1 MLLNEIKVPP
11 EELERISKNFH
22 HAGIE
27 AKMKHENL
35 KKDIDMLYNS
45 WYGLSSQ
52 NFFIAFNL
60 SRGILDTYVD
70 KLEYIE
76 KKLAQ
81 IAEKFRNTDE
91 SYIFEESS
99 NLLKTSKDYIESG
112 LYGDTLTYEVTGEIP
127 KNFDSIPS
135 KLLAGEQIGGEAKGA
150 VIDSGYK
157 FSDESTLHEK
167 LVSGEAKLA
176 VEQGKFEASADASLI
191 DFSYDSEQGR
201 VSTEFLHGEAKAEI
215 GAGGGEIAAKIDGAK
230 VEGEFKIPIW
240 GNWEITVGG
249 DASYGSLGIAAGGKV
264 SNSGGEAHGSLGV
277 GPFGL
282 GFKLGVNK
290 HN

>member
-52 NFFIAFNL
+52 HFFIAFNL

-135 KLLAGEQIGGEAKGA
+135 KLLAGEQIGG
-150 VIDSGYK
+150 
-157 FSDESTLHEK
+157 
-167 LVSGEAKLA
+167 
-176 VEQGKFEASADASLI
+176 
-191 DFSYDSEQGR
+191 
-201 VSTEFLHGEAKAEI
+201 
-215 GAGGGEIAAKIDGAK
+215 
-230 VEGEFKIPIW
+230 
-240 GNWEITVGG
+240 

-264 SNSGGEAHGSLGV
+264 SSSGGEAHGSLGV